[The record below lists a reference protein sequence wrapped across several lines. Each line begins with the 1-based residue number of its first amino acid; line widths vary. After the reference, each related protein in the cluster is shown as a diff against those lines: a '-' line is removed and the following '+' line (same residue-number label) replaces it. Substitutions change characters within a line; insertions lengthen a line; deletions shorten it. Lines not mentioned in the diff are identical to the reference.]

1 MLFLFHFNLL
11 NSFYQTAPSEKNVYF
26 CSYVMRFIFIPILI
40 LFLTL
45 FSQYSWGQTTVS
57 GIVTEDNTIRPV
69 PFAKVYFMGTQVGTT
84 TDTSGYFSLKITDK
98 SLIYD
103 TLVVT
108 LLGFTMQRIP
118 VARGTEQQF
127 NIQLKSSL
135 FLDMEEV
142 TAVAGENTAWR
153 YMRKIIENKPKN
165 NPANLQ
171 SYSSSEYS
179 KIRFDLNNFT
189 DKIKKNIILKPFD
202 YIWENTQ
209 KTEDGI
215 TYLPTLLTEKATNHY
230 FIGNPRD
237 EKNIIVGEKSTG
249 LAGPNLVKF
258 TEDLYLTPNIY
269 DNYVTILG
277 KSFPSPLNDNYK
289 NNYKFYLM
297 DSSLVNGRMT
307 YKIRFRP
314 KFERD
319 LAFTGEM
326 YFDSASYAITEIN
339 LRFDVQANVNFVRSY
354 YISQYYDE
362 VEPNHWMLTES
373 QVLGDFTVIENSSDL
388 TGFFGR
394 KKAVFNNYSINQ
406 PIDPELFKGVEIVSY
421 SDSAKMQ
428 NDTFWE
434 QKRTTAFSEEEKI
447 LIDVTKR
454 VIEDPAFK
462 FRKNLF
468 YTIGTG
474 YIPLK
479 GVQIGNVYTFYS
491 YNQVEYSRV
500 KLGSRTDPNNKFPVH
515 FEGYLAY
522 GTRDKEWKYRAATFS
537 NLTPK
542 HKATRIGASYQF
554 DIDQLGRS
562 YNQLALDHI
571 VGSLSQLGN
580 SNSRN
585 YVANFEAFFEKEIAT
600 GFIGRI
606 TYFNKATRPTLAT
619 TFTRWDEIGNI
630 VFEDNYITSG
640 FNATFKFSF
649 LYKEIKGTFYDKKD
663 LFKQNRKFPDIAVSY
678 EFADKTVF
686 KSDYNYQKVK
696 INIHQRVNAKKM
708 GYFNYS
714 IEGGKT
720 IGTVPHIS
728 LDIPFGNQLIFNDA
742 AAFNLMRFMEFG
754 ADQYIAIQFDHHF
767 NGLILD
773 RIPLINKLKWRSY
786 IFGKTFIGN
795 LSTKNN
801 QQTYLFP
808 VGIQAI
814 NNTYIEV
821 GFGIE
826 NIFKIASID
835 FTWRLTSGI
844 GEYYT
849 FLVKPSFKLSF

>member
-1 MLFLFHFNLL
+1 MI
-11 NSFYQTAPSEKNVYF
+11 SST
-26 CSYVMRFIFIPILI
+26 ILI

-45 FSQYSWGQTTVS
+45 FSHAIWGQTTTVVGS
-57 GIVTEDNTIRPV
+57 VTEDETGRPV
-69 PFAKVYFMGTQVGTT
+69 EFAKVYFMGTQVGTT
-84 TDTSGYFSLKITDK
+84 TDTSGYFSLKISDK
-98 SLIYD
+98 ALLYD
-103 TLVVT
+103 TVIVS
-108 LLGFTMQRIP
+108 LLGFNTHRIP
-118 VARGTEQQF
+118 VTRGTEQEF
-127 NIQLKSSL
+127 TVQLKSSL
-135 FLDMEEV
+135 FLDMDEV
-142 TAVAGENTAWR
+142 TAVAGENVAWR

-165 NPANLQ
+165 NPDNLA
-171 SYSSSEYS
+171 SYSSNEYS

-189 DKIKKNIILKPFD
+189 DKIKKNILLKPFD
-202 YIWENTQ
+202 YIWDNAQ

-215 TYLPTLLTEKATNHY
+215 SYLPTLLTEKATDHY
-230 FIGNPRD
+230 YVGNPRD

-269 DNYVTILG
+269 DNFVTILG

-289 NNYKFYLM
+289 NNYKFYIM
-297 DSSLVNGRMT
+297 DSLLVDGRMT
-307 YKIRFRP
+307 YKMRFRP
-314 KFERD
+314 KFQRD

-326 YFDSASYAITEIN
+326 YFDSASYAITEIH

-373 QVLGDFTVIENSSDL
+373 HVLGDFTVIENSSDL

-394 KKAVFNNYSINQ
+394 KKAVYSNYSINQ
-406 PIDPELFKGVEIVSY
+406 EIDPSILKGVEIVTY
-421 SDSAKMQ
+421 ANDAKNQ
-428 NDTFWE
+428 TDEFWE
-434 QKRTTAFSEEEKI
+434 RKRTATFSEEEKK
-447 LIDVTKR
+447 LIDVTQR
-454 VIEDPAFK
+454 VLEDPAFK
-462 FRKNLF
+462 FRRNLF

-491 YNQVEYSRV
+491 YNQVEFSRF
-500 KLGSRTDPNNKFPVH
+500 KLGLRTDPENKFPVH
-515 FEGYLAY
+515 FDGYLAY
-522 GTRDKEWKYRAATFS
+522 GTRDEQWKYRVGMFS

-542 HKATRIGASYQF
+542 HKATRIGASYQY
-554 DIDQLGRS
+554 DIEQLGRS
-562 YNQLALDHI
+562 YNQIALDHI
-571 VGSLSQLGN
+571 VGSLTQIGN

-585 YVANFEAFFEKEIAT
+585 YMTNFEAFFEKEIVA
-600 GFIGRI
+600 GLIGRV
-606 TYFNKATRPTLAT
+606 TYFNRNTAPTLGN
-619 TFTRWDEIGNI
+619 TFGRWDENGSII
-630 VFEDNYITSG
+630 YEDNYSSSG
-640 FNATFKFSF
+640 FNATFKFSY

-663 LFKQNRKFPDIAVSY
+663 FFKEARKYPDVAVSY
-678 EFADKTVF
+678 EFSDKATF
-686 KSDYNYQKVK
+686 KSDYSYQKIKV
-696 INIHQRVNAKKM
+696 NIHQRVNAKKL

-714 IEGGKT
+714 IEGGQT

-754 ADQYIAIQFDHHF
+754 ADQYIALHFDHHF
-767 NGLILD
+767 DGLLLD
-773 RIPLINKLKWRSY
+773 RIPLINKLKWRTFV
-786 IFGKTFIGN
+786 FGKSFLGN
-795 LSTKNN
+795 LSAKNN

-808 VGIQAI
+808 AGMQAI
-814 NNTYIEV
+814 NNAYVEV

-835 FTWRLTSGI
+835 FTWRLTPGI